1 MNPTR
6 AIEERRRTSTS
17 IQVRNL
23 QIGGGNNIVV
33 QSMTSTDTKDVET
46 TVSQIQ
52 RMEAAGCEMVRVA
65 VLNMEAAA
73 KLAEIKSKINI
84 PLVADIHFDHRLAL
98 EAVKQ
103 GVDKLRLNPG
113 NITKRE
119 KIEEVVHAAKDA
131 GIPIRVGVNGGSLP
145 KDLLIQ
151 YEGATPEAMVAA
163 GLREIEILEDNGFSD
178 IVISLKT
185 TDVPTMIESYRL
197 MSNQVPYPL
206 HLGVTE
212 AGTGDPGVIKSAI
225 GIGTLL
231 EAGIGDTLRV
241 SLTGDPVREVRAAYT
256 MLNALGQRL
265 RGVQYASCPTCGR
278 IGINLEKIVEEVEVR
293 LRDIAE
299 PVKVSLIGCV
309 VNGPG
314 EALHSDIGLVGANGA
329 GTIYV
334 DGKPLKRVPE
344 DELVDELEKLVRE
357 RSEMMS
363 ANHAAGT

>member
-6 AIEERRRTSTS
+6 AIAERRRTSRVVV
-17 IQVRNL
+17 VRDRA
-23 QIGGGNNIVV
+23 IGGGNGVVV
-33 QSMTSTDTKDVET
+33 QSMTNTPTHDVAA
-46 TVSQIQ
+46 TVAQVKRLEQ
-52 RMEAAGCEMVRVA
+52 AGCELVRVA
-65 VLNMEAAA
+65 VLNMDNAVVLAQIKA
-73 KLAEIKSKINI
+73 KIDI

-98 EAVKQ
+98 EAIRQ

-119 KIEEVVHAAKDA
+119 KIEQVVHAAKDA

-145 KDLLIQ
+145 KDLLVK

-163 GLREIEILEDNGFSD
+163 GLREVEILEDNGFSD
-178 IVISLKT
+178 IVLSLKT
-185 TDVPTMIESYRL
+185 TDVPTMIASYRL
-197 MSNQVPYPL
+197 IADRVPYPL

-212 AGTGDPGVIKSAI
+212 AGAGDAGIVKSAL

-241 SLTGDPVREVRAAYT
+241 SLTGDPVREVRTAYT
-256 MLNALGQRL
+256 LLNALGQRM
-265 RGVQYASCPTCGR
+265 RGVQYTSCPTCGR
-278 IGINLEKIVEEVEVR
+278 IGIDLEKIVVEVERR
-293 LRDIAE
+293 LEDVEE

-334 DGKPLKRVPE
+334 EGKPLKRVPE
-344 DELVDELEKLVRE
+344 DRLVDELEALVRA
-357 RSEMMS
+357 RSAS
-363 ANHAAGT
+363 TTRHDAG